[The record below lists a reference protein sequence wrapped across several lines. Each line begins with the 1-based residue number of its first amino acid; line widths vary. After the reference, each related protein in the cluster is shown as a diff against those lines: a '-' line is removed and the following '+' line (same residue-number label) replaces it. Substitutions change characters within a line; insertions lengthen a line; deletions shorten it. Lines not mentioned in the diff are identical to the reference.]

1 VPSDTGSSRGDTPK
15 KHVQVALQTLARVVQ
30 MLYFESTYT
39 CLMNLSQRW
48 QQTRQGFHPTFW
60 VANVLELFERF
71 AFYGSKAVLTVFL
84 ANKVGLADE
93 AGTLAGLFSGV
104 IYSLPIV
111 AGVFVDKYGFKKT
124 LIACFF
130 IFCVGYFLIGL
141 GGMAWGATIVQQ
153 VGAKPYMIAFLLLTA
168 VGGSLIKPCIVGTV
182 ARTSTDDSRALGFS
196 IYYTLVN
203 IGGAIGPMIAMTV
216 RENIGIEFVLVM
228 SSITSGLLLLGTMLF
243 FNEPQ
248 AAADESEKRTF
259 TKVFADM
266 ILVFGNLKFI
276 LFLVIFSGFWIM
288 FWQIF
293 YLLPFYTTDVLK
305 YDRFEV
311 IETVDAWGVIIFTIP
326 MTALVKKWKP
336 FTAMTIGFL
345 IASVAWI
352 FVGASTTILLTVIGI
367 AIYALGEATQAPR
380 FYEYVSSLA
389 PKDQIGTFMGFAFL
403 PVAIGSFSAG
413 KVADVLRLGYMNT
426 NPSMMWYVVS
436 GIGFGAVALMI
447 LYDRLN
453 PWIDRAEQQLGRVLP
468 VILFALYGLAA
479 YRYDYWALVGLLVA
493 SAAISFL
500 YSPAERNRSFMA
512 YSILSIFL
520 HALFFFVIL

>member
-1 VPSDTGSSRGDTPK
+1 
-15 KHVQVALQTLARVVQ
+15 
-30 MLYFESTYT
+30 
-39 CLMNLSQRW
+39 
-48 QQTRQGFHPTFW
+48 
-60 VANVLELFERF
+60 
-71 AFYGSKAVLTVFL
+71 
-84 ANKVGLADE
+84 
-93 AGTLAGLFSGV
+93 
-104 IYSLPIV
+104 
-111 AGVFVDKYGFKKT
+111 
-124 LIACFF
+124 
-130 IFCVGYFLIGL
+130 
-141 GGMAWGATIVQQ
+141 
-153 VGAKPYMIAFLLLTA
+153 MIAL
-168 VGGSLIKPCIVGTV
+168 
-182 ARTSTDDSRALGFS
+182 
-196 IYYTLVN
+196 
-203 IGGAIGPMIAMTV
+203 TV

-228 SSITSGLLLLGTMLF
+228 SSITSGLLLLGTILF
-243 FNEPQ
+243 FKEPE
-248 AAADESEKRTF
+248 ASGAEPEKRTF
-259 TKVFADM
+259 TKVFSDM

-305 YDRFEV
+305 YSRFEV

-336 FTAMTIGFL
+336 FTAMIIGFT

-367 AIYALGEATQAPR
+367 GIYALGEATQAPR

-413 KVADVLRLGYMNT
+413 KVADVLRLTYMNT

-447 LYDRLN
+447 VYDRLN
-453 PWIDRAEQQLGRVLP
+453 PWIDRAEQQLRGFLP
-468 VILFALYGLAA
+468 VILFVLYGLAA
-479 YRYDYWALVGLLVA
+479 YRYDYWALLGLLVA
-493 SAAISFL
+493 SGLISQL
-500 YSPAERNRSFMA
+500 YSRAERNRSFMA
-512 YSILSIFL
+512 FSILSIFL